1 MGYKA
6 TQYLKYSRKI
16 LNQRYLLNF
25 QISWLLKG
33 RPIDESIDSFG
44 ESISKSLDRRKENLL
59 DKSLVNRGSSSRI
72 ADVTITSLSYHG
84 NIEESTV
91 HIHKISE
98 VHSGE
103 WTCAVGQLQER
114 SIKIFVITSN
124 TKVQIIFK

>member
-1 MGYKA
+1 M
-6 TQYLKYSRKI
+6 KY
-16 LNQRYLLNF
+16 F

-44 ESISKSLDRRKENLL
+44 ESLSKSLDRRKENLL
-59 DKSLVNRGSSSRI
+59 DKSLVNHGSSSRI

-91 HIHKISE
+91 HVHKISE

-103 WTCAVGQLQER
+103 WTCAVGQLQEK

-124 TKVQIIFK
+124 TKVQIIFKGGMQSKLDNHYDV

>member
-103 WTCAVGQLQER
+103 WTCAVGQLQEK

>member
-6 TQYLKYSRKI
+6 TQYLKYSTKI

-103 WTCAVGQLQER
+103 WTCAVGQIQEK

-124 TKVQIIFK
+124 TKVQMIFK

>member
-6 TQYLKYSRKI
+6 TQYLKYSTKI

-103 WTCAVGQLQER
+103 WTCAVGQLQEK

-124 TKVQIIFK
+124 SKVQITFK